1 MKFRKQVSVVQ
12 ASHWPEV
19 GAGGSVH
26 RPFWT
31 SGSFVHGA
39 LCCTPA
45 VPLETSMGGEGS
57 TSRWAG

>member
-39 LCCTPA
+39 LCCIPCCA
-45 VPLETSMGGEGS
+45 SGDLDGRRG
-57 TSRWAG
+57 